1 MSYIVVGGVFVEYVK
16 KYRYFILLLICLI
29 PDIYLFIVISN
40 DSTNYVVED
49 QIVSS
54 VEEVHEVAGKVLVD
68 VKGAVRH
75 PGVYEMYE
83 GDRVINAIDLC
94 GGLLED
100 ANTIGLNLSKK
111 VSDEMIIYVPYKD
124 EDVVIDDGDNKIS
137 LNTASLD
144 ELMTLSGVGESK
156 AKAIIEY
163 RNNKKFES
171 IEEITNIKGISESLY
186 EQIKDYIT
194 I

>member
-144 ELMTLSGVGESK
+144 ELMTLSGIGESK